1 MPRTLAEIIEH
12 AESLADRFEN
22 EEFEMRDAVHLRHL
36 IHVVETRAT
45 AEAEVA
51 AAVRAARQDG
61 IPWGLIGTILG
72 TTGEAARQRYGKPAA

>member
-12 AESLADRFEN
+12 AESLAARFEN
-22 EEFEMRDAVHLRHL
+22 DEFEMRDAVHLRRL
-36 IHVVETRAT
+36 IEVVETRAT
-45 AEAEVA
+45 AESEVD
-51 AAVRAARQDG
+51 AAVQAARKDG

>member
-12 AESLADRFEN
+12 AESLAARFEN
-22 EEFEMRDAVHLRHL
+22 DEFEMRDAVHLRRL
-36 IHVVETRAT
+36 IEVVETRAI
-45 AEAEVA
+45 AESEVDV
-51 AAVRAARQDG
+51 AVRAAREDG